1 MVRTVSDVWLI
12 KYYKSFSSVHLLNEQ
27 VKLNIYVADEP

>member
-12 KYYKSFSSVHLLNEQ
+12 TYCKSFSSVHLLNEQ
-27 VKLNIYVADEP
+27 VKLNVYVADEP